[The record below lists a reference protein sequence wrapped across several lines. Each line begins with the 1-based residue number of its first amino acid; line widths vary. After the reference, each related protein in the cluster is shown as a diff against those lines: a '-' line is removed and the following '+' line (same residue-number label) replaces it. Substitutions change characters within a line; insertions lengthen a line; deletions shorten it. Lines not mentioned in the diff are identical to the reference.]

1 MTPDYPPTTNT
12 TMVINNINH
21 SVRHTLVVSTPWV
34 HPRENCAKLVYVQN
48 VRLFSILWFCILL
61 TSFLLFILLTAC
73 GECSCCCKL
82 LKSCR
87 NVTLHKPKLLKREN
101 LVQGHRLC
109 WQSYYTKENNLWM
122 IKYWWIP
129 TYPQCDLN
137 WIFTLHHQHPESPTI
152 HAVGIELGILDNIPM

>member
-12 TMVINNINH
+12 TMVINNINR

-34 HPRENCAKLVYVQN
+34 HPRENCAKLLYVQN

-109 WQSYYTKENNLWM
+109 WQSYYTKENNEWSNIDEYQLTHNVTSTESLL
-122 IKYWWIP
+122 Y
-129 TYPQCDLN
+129 TANTLNHPQFML
-137 WIFTLHHQHPESPTI
+137 
-152 HAVGIELGILDNIPM
+152 